1 MWKLIYIIN
10 STSSFGYLK
19 VQDLILTVFSGR
31 VNNRKSGIW
40 QFFKKQ
46 KLDVALW
53 SIVKYTY
60 DKKCIYTLILIG
72 SLYLC
77 CQESCAGFGKK

>member
-46 KLDVALW
+46 KLDVAL
-53 SIVKYTY
+53 
-60 DKKCIYTLILIG
+60 
-72 SLYLC
+72 
-77 CQESCAGFGKK
+77 